1 MSHSDSVIDTLQI
14 RSDTIRKRLIELYK
28 HDFQEYCPSFDDS
41 NHLRHEIQKLSTKL
55 SEVDVTTLEDHT
67 NTTAQTTESF
77 NNATISL
84 AAFHDL
90 VEMHDLLMAFDH
102 LIETG
107 RFVAAACS
115 ISTMSH
121 LLVRI
126 TTTARGLTAVDTVKL
141 QVSKKRAR
149 AHSRLSQLF
158 AASFVV
164 GAEEASVTVT
174 RRHAGVHG
182 HVHYDAPVR
191 IGSLLHSMWYL
202 DRPPHASPDEV
213 ATIVPGSFL
222 HEQLVTFARAL
233 SHHVLMVATKETYL
247 SPETSN
253 GATWSK
259 VQFVRSAEGG
269 GGSPVLGANPITSVM
284 DVDKVLDRIL
294 IVLDVVEVEL
304 CPKDAMGAEE
314 EEEEEEEEDKED
326 KEEEGDHQGQ
336 HGTGGEGGLEE
347 SARPKARNARLDKR
361 VQQLLGQAALELVGQ
376 VLWDPTGPLTTVVLR
391 VLRNALPDDEKNMP
405 VFDRVVDQA
414 RRFEH
419 RKNQWLWGYTGGW
432 WLVVGWLVVGGW
444 CCIGWKAVVCVVGGT
459 VHCCCCC

>member
-1 MSHSDSVIDTLQI
+1 MSYIIDTLQI

-67 NTTAQTTESF
+67 NTTAQPTESF

-222 HEQLVTFARAL
+222 HEQLVAFARAL

-269 GGSPVLGANPITSVM
+269 GGSPVLGSNPITSVM

-314 EEEEEEEEDKED
+314 EEEEEEEEED

-376 VLWDPTGPLTTVVLR
+376 VLWDPTGPLTTVVLH
-391 VLRNALPDDEKNMP
+391 VLRNALPEDEKNMP

-414 RRFEH
+414 RRFER
-419 RKNQWLWGYTGGW
+419 RKNQRPLGWCWVFDRFAGGGGW
-432 WLVVGWLVVGGW
+432 WCRRWYCSSFVV
-444 CCIGWKAVVCVVGGT
+444 AVVFWYRPCSW
-459 VHCCCCC
+459 